1 MLVHAA
7 LTFVSRSS
15 MEIKIELDAESLITG
30 KRHHAN
36 TAYLIM
42 VGIGEDGK
50 PAEVPPL
57 LVSTEAQQRRF
68 EEGKARYEAYK
79 RSKKVKG
86 ENHV

>member
-1 MLVHAA
+1 
-7 LTFVSRSS
+7 
-15 MEIKIELDAESLITG
+15 
-30 KRHHAN
+30 
-36 TAYLIM
+36 M

-50 PAEVPPL
+50 PTEVPPL
-57 LVSTEAQQRRF
+57 LISTEAQQRRF